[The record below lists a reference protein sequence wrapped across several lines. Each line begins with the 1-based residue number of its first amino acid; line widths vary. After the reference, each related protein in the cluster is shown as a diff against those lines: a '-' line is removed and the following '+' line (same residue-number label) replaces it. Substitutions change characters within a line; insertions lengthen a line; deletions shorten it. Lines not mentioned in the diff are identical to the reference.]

1 MAGLSLPVWAAS
13 FAQAG
18 PTDNP
23 SEWPSF
29 CLLSCPEARLP
40 EPLADFSLRAKKLA
54 AICPPETVG
63 CPRPEDYRFYTLD
76 NHLFF
81 RTALFGGNFWRM
93 CARIF
98 IRWR

>member
-1 MAGLSLPVWAAS
+1 
-13 FAQAG
+13 
-18 PTDNP
+18 
-23 SEWPSF
+23 
-29 CLLSCPEARLP
+29 
-40 EPLADFSLRAKKLA
+40 
-54 AICPPETVG
+54 VG